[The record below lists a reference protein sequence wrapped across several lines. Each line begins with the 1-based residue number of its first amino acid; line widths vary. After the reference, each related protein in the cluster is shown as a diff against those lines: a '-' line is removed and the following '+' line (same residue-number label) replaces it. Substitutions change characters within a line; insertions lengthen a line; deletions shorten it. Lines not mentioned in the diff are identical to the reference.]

1 MLTLPKLSERSDMK
15 SSEFQRLL
23 VYFLVGANINFVD
36 RKYANLFGD
45 AFSKQK
51 RQHRKLKCKSDGIDN
66 FVLLTE

>member
-36 RKYANLFGD
+36 RKDANLFGD
-45 AFSKQK
+45 AFQSPS
-51 RQHRKLKCKSDGIDN
+51 RKDN
-66 FVLLTE
+66 TEN